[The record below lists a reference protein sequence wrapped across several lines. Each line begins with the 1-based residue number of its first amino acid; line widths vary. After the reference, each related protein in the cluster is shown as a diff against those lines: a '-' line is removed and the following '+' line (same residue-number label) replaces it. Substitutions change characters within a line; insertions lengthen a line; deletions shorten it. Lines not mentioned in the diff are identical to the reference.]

1 MFPVDLVTFTEE
13 IVIMI
18 IIIIIMI
25 IIISLRPE
33 NSGLMSSWG

>member
-25 IIISLRPE
+25 IIMSLRPE
-33 NSGLMSSWG
+33 NTGLMSSWG